1 MEQKLKITKKEFKKT
16 IKERIE
22 IGKTIFV
29 DLTKARTIN
38 VFNELKLE
46 YELWNDYNNNFL
58 KASFTKGK
66 NEELDT
72 YNEGIAYIELRS
84 VMTNSYDNHALKL
97 DEILQKIA
105 KQQLNLKKIE
115 NRIQFYDEI
124 SDFEMEKVIGQIEL
138 FSPDLVKNTP
148 SYIQKIAKQIILCY
162 NYALFDSCLVML
174 RKLIESLIIECYEK
188 NKIQQRVQDIRTGNY
203 FFLGDLITHFIA
215 EKTWT
220 LSRNTKGALPKIK
233 KHADL
238 SAHNRRF
245 NAKKNDIDQ
254 IKLELRIV
262 IEELVKIT
270 E

>member
-1 MEQKLKITKKEFKKT
+1 MEQKLKISRKEFKKT
-16 IKERIE
+16 IKNRIE
-22 IGKTIFV
+22 IGKTIF
-29 DLTKARTIN
+29 DELSKARTTD

-58 KASFTKGK
+58 KASFTKEK

-72 YNEGIAYIELRS
+72 YNEGIAYIELMS
-84 VMTNSYDNHALKL
+84 VMTNSIDSEALKHN
-97 DEILQKIA
+97 EILQKIT

-115 NRIQFYDEI
+115 NRIQFYEEI
-124 SDFEMEKVIGQIEL
+124 SDFEKEKVIGQIEL
-138 FSPDLVKNTP
+138 FSLDLVKDTP

-162 NYALFDSCLVML
+162 NYTLFDSCLVML

-188 NKIQQRVQDIRTGNY
+188 NKIQHKVQDSRTGNY
-203 FFLGDLITHFIA
+203 FFLSDLISHFTS

-220 LSRNTKGALPKIK
+220 LTRNTKDALPKIK
-233 KHADL
+233 KYADL

-245 NAKKNDIDQ
+245 NARKNDIDQ

-262 IEELVKIT
+262 IEELVNIT